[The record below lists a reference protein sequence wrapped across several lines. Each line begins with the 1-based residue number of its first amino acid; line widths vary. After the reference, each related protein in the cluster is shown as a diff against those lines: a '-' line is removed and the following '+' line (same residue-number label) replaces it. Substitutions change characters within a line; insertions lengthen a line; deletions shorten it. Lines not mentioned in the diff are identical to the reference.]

1 VTDPDQPVPAA
12 NRPVSLSQALLAP
25 LDAIF
30 KAQLHAA
37 RSFLNLLLQ
46 IGYPHQPVD
55 KDGEPIEGAPENKTP
70 YELAFQYD
78 VTVDGKVEHH
88 QVKIPALAL
97 VPIAPIAVDT
107 ASFRF
112 ALRVQQIAPHKQIQ
126 ASEAAAVTKESVAG
140 FSRDKRP
147 WYLVEDPVSILGTF
161 APAPAPADAPQAA
174 DASQAVIQIE
184 VNLGR
189 IPTPAGLAR
198 LLTSLGQNAKTG
210 PPSGGEPPGS

>member
-1 VTDPDQPVPAA
+1 VAESDQSVPAA
-12 NRPVSLSQALLAP
+12 SRPVSLAQALLAP

-46 IGYPHQPVD
+46 IGYPHQPLD
-55 KDGEPIEGAPENKTP
+55 KDGKPIEGSPDDKTP
-70 YELAFQYD
+70 YELEFQYD

-112 ALRVQQIAPHKQIQ
+112 AMRVEEIAPHQQMQ
-126 ASEAAAVTKESVAG
+126 ASEADAVKKESSAG
-140 FSRDKRP
+140 FGRDKRP
-147 WYLVEDPVSILGTF
+147 WYLVEDPVSVLGTF
-161 APAPAPADAPQAA
+161 SPAPSPADASQAA
-174 DASQAVIQIE
+174 GASQAVIQIE

-198 LLTSLGQNAKTG
+198 LLTSLGQSAKTG
-210 PPSGGEPPGS
+210 PTSGGAPPAT